1 MCCTLL
7 AEKYRTQKMTQKIDI
22 CAPSHKFVGLN
33 LRNEGTYRQSEK
45 LAKEQYLLHVSP
57 QYDELQPISG

>member
-1 MCCTLL
+1 
-7 AEKYRTQKMTQKIDI
+7 MTQKIDI